1 MLHSVLAQLARLS
14 SLMCLTL
21 CLLGWPCRA
30 AADDALEE
38 EEGDEHAWS
47 PPHETEFSLV
57 PFVGGSSDTGF
68 GGGYI
73 ASLARLRQD
82 REPYVYRI
90 DTTGSVTVG
99 EAREG
104 GLRVPYAD
112 VFLRWRFPHVI
123 ANRLGVELR
132 ASYTRETNLGY
143 YGLGN
148 ASALPPG
155 LERGDPFF
163 EYARVH
169 PTLKMSWELQL
180 RPLFFW
186 WGASYTGNWL
196 DVAPDTLLA
205 SDFQSEQRSV
215 RELLGNARQHSVPKF
230 SLGLAW
236 DTRDDEVAPVRGAY
250 LSEELNLTPGTFGD
264 AWYRFARSTSTAQVY
279 LPVLP
284 QQRRLVLAARLVADL
299 LLGNPPFYELARYD
313 DTAAIGGSK
322 GVRGVPAQRYYGK
335 IKLIANVELRSELL
349 ELSILGGKRRF
360 GLVAFADTG
369 RVWADYGSH
378 PELDG
383 SGLNLAYG
391 LGGGLRVASGKTFML
406 RLDLAWSPDERS
418 TSGYL
423 VAGHLF

>member
-1 MLHSVLAQLARLS
+1 MLHSVHAHLARLH
-14 SLMCLTL
+14 SLLCFTL
-21 CLLGWPCRA
+21 CLL
-30 AADDALEE
+30 
-38 EEGDEHAWS
+38 AWS
-47 PPHETEFSLV
+47 PVAPAQQPPTDSAQSWSPPNETEFSVV
-57 PFVGGSSDTGF
+57 PFAGGSSDTGF

-90 DTTGSVTVG
+90 DTTGSVTFD
-99 EAREG
+99 ESRSG
-104 GLRVPYAD
+104 GLRIPYAD

-163 EYARVH
+163 EYSRVH

-180 RPLFFW
+180 EPLHLS

-196 DVAPDTLLA
+196 EVAPDTLLA
-205 SDFQSEQRSV
+205 SDFQSDVPYV
-215 RELLGNARQHSVPKF
+215 RELVGNARQHSVPQF
-230 SLGLAW
+230 SLGVAW
-236 DTRDDEVAPVRGAY
+236 DTRDDEVAPIRGVY
-250 LSEELNLTPGTFGD
+250 LSEEVALTPGTFGD
-264 AWYRFARSTSTAQVY
+264 AWYRFARSTSTARAYIPLV
-279 LPVLP
+279 P
-284 QQRRLVLAARLVADL
+284 QRRRLVLATRLVADFL
-299 LLGNPPFYELARYD
+299 VGNPPFYELARYD
-313 DTAAIGGSK
+313 ETSAIGGSR

-349 ELSILGGKRRF
+349 ELRILGTKRRF

-369 RVWADYGSH
+369 RLWADYT
-378 PELDG
+378 PRPALDG
-383 SGLNLAYG
+383 SELGLAYG
-391 LGGGLRVASGKTFML
+391 LGGGLRIASGKTFML
-406 RLDLAWSPDERS
+406 RFDLAWSPDSNS

-423 VAGHLF
+423 LAGHLF